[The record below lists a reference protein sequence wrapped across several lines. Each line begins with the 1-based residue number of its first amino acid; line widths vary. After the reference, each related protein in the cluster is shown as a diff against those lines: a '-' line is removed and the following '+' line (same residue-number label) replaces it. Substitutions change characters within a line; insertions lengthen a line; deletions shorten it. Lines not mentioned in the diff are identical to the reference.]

1 MAAGVFLFSGNGLA
15 QEMLAWN
22 VQHSRW
28 LAGDVSPVPRPGAG
42 EDQVE
47 QVLHFLFDNEKER
60 RGALL
65 VIAWRWAV

>member
-1 MAAGVFLFSGNGLA
+1 
-15 QEMLAWN
+15 MLACD

-28 LAGDVSPVPRPGAG
+28 LAGGVSPAPRAGAG
-42 EDQVE
+42 VEQVE

-65 VIAWRWAV
+65 FIAWRRVF